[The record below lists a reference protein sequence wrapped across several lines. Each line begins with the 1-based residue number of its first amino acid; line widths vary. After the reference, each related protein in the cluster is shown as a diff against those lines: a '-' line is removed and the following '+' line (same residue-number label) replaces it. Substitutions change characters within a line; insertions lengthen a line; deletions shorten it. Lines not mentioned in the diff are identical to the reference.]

1 MKLRKY
7 IKSRKILMDSFNSLY
22 TEFLN
27 YSLMYTSVQK
37 RVNTA
42 GLRLLSLKR
51 HAYNS
56 GSLASTW

>member
-56 GSLASTW
+56 GPLASTW